1 MNQYVPPT
9 QKELDRLY
17 HLNRLDI
24 ELYEYAKELSN
35 YTITSYMNRKY
46 QRKSEQ
52 QQQQQHREQ
61 DESTITSKSTSSTL
75 NDNTGTKYYSDK
87 ELDLTCNR
95 PKQKL
100 SENHAN
106 ILIGGKGCTISKP
119 DKIGMY
125 YFPNSC
131 LLHSYAADSAFGYSN
146 RKQKSIDEDMNAV
159 RKRKIRNT
167 KFCQSI

>member
-1 MNQYVPPT
+1 MSAPFEAPAGLT
-9 QKELDRLY
+9 DIQKCDLSSIWKLHST
-17 HLNRLDI
+17 HLLGGNNNTNI
-24 ELYEYAKELSN
+24 
-35 YTITSYMNRKY
+35 
-46 QRKSEQ
+46 QQQQQ

-159 RKRKIRNT
+159 RKRKIRNR